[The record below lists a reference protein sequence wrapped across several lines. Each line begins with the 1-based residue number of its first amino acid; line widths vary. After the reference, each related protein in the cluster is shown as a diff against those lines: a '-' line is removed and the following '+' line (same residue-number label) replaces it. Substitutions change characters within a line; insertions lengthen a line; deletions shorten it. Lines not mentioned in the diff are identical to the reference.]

1 MHVLFRE
8 KHGLDET
15 AIPIDLKQEPADLVF
30 LSYSDSDLNSFA
42 EGWRRGYKSSK
53 KNFIS
58 LRLANIETLR
68 HPLSVDTYVTNTLS
82 KSKGILIRLI
92 GGVPYWE
99 YGLEQIQ
106 KMSKKNKIPLAIL
119 PADGRN
125 DERLDNFSNLP
136 ISTLRQLSE
145 LCNQGGPIASQAALA
160 QMALAA
166 GLYALPVIG
175 EKKVP
180 EYNR

>member
-1 MHVLFRE
+1 M
-8 KHGLDET
+8 
-15 AIPIDLKQEPADLVF
+15 
-30 LSYSDSDLNSFA
+30 
-42 EGWRRGYKSSK
+42 
-53 KNFIS
+53 
-58 LRLANIETLR
+58 
-68 HPLSVDTYVTNTLS
+68 
-82 KSKGILIRLI
+82 IRLI

-125 DERLDNFSNLP
+125 DERLDKFSNLP
-136 ISTLRQLSE
+136 ISTLRRLSE

-166 GLYALPVIG
+166 GLYASAVIG
-175 EKKVP
+175 EKKIPQYAVI
-180 EYNR
+180 